1 MRTAV
6 ALLLL
11 LPTAVPAN
19 EAPRVSS
26 GFGARSDPFHGRRAV
41 HQGLDLPGR
50 AGAPVLAAASGVVR
64 FAGRRGGY
72 GNLVELAHPD
82 GSATRYAHLSAID
95 VQPGDRVEQGEVI
108 ARIGSTGRS
117 TGNHLHFEYRLA
129 GAAVDPTPYFRTGT
143 AMRFTTRRSP
153 EQVEA
158 PHRSGF
164 AERRDAAAAN
174 ETLPE
179 GIDIGRARP

>member
-1 MRTAV
+1 MRIAV
-6 ALLLL
+6 ALLLV

-50 AGAPVLAAASGVVR
+50 AGAPVLAAAPGVVR

-82 GSATRYAHLSAID
+82 GSATRYAHLSAIE
-95 VQPGDRVEQGEVI
+95 VRPGDSVAQGQVI

-129 GAAVDPTPYFRTGT
+129 GAAVDPTPYFQAGSTMT
-143 AMRFTTRRSP
+143 FARRRAP
-153 EQVEA
+153 DMLEQ
-158 PHRSGF
+158 PHRSQF
-164 AERRDAAAAN
+164 AALRDAAEAN
-174 ETLPE
+174 AGLPS
-179 GIDIGRARP
+179 GIDVARARP